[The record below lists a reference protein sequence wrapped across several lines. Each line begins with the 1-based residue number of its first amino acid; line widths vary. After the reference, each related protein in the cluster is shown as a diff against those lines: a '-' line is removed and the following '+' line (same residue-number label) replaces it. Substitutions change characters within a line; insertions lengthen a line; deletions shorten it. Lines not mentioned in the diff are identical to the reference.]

1 MPPRPLETHHAPAS
15 PTYAGPPAAAEESA
29 QDAARDRRD
38 DRPRR
43 RRAGPRHRAGPGG
56 EPGHPGRLHRLRL
69 RPVPG
74 PDPVEDGHLDGVL
87 PVLLGRHLHL
97 RRLPRLPEPAEP
109 HPHLDQH
116 AAGQPVA
123 HPPDHPRPAGLLPAA
138 VPALRRRREDQPD
151 RHQQLRQGPLAGPG
165 RGGQD
170 GQGGAGA
177 GHQPGQHAV
186 VRPRGLRPRQH
197 PLPRVRALL
206 PARLDQADPPARLR
220 LRRLLQRRLRH
231 QDAGRRPGQPARH
244 LRAAGQDLDRPVGRR
259 GEHLHVVHPL
269 RRLAARRPREAVP
282 GRPQRDLGRRHDQHR
297 PQLPR
302 HRQGIAGPG
311 QPHVLR
317 HGQPRPRRLPR
328 TERTPGARRTR
339 SRRCSACSRAA
350 VCTPGRSPA
359 CGTTS
364 WSPRSGPGRP
374 RTARRSPTPGRSA
387 TGCSCSPPAGRG
399 PRSTA
404 TPAAT

>member
-1 MPPRPLETHHAPAS
+1 MRPLPRRTPDLRPPPKSPLRTLLVTAVTTTLVGAALALATAPAQAENRVTPGDFTGYGFDQCLAPSQSKMDTWMEYS
-15 PTYAGPPAAAEESA
+15 PFSSVGIYISGDS
-29 QDAARDRRD
+29 
-38 DRPRR
+38 
-43 RRAGPRHRAGPGG
+43 RACRSQPNLTRTWISRQLA
-56 EPGHPGRLHRLRL
+56 
-69 RPVPG
+69 
-74 PDPVEDGHLDGVL
+74 
-87 PVLLGRHLHL
+87 
-97 RRLPRLPEPAEP
+97 
-109 HPHLDQH
+109 
-116 AAGQPVA
+116 QPVA

-231 QDAGRRPGQPARH
+231 QDAGRRAGQPARH
-244 LRAAGQDLDRPVGRR
+244 LRVAGQDLDRPVGRR

-302 HRQGIAGPG
+302 HRQGTRPGP
-311 QPHVLR
+311 
-317 HGQPRPRRLPR
+317 
-328 TERTPGARRTR
+328 
-339 SRRCSACSRAA
+339 AA
-350 VCTPGRSPA
+350 
-359 CGTTS
+359 
-364 WSPRSGPGRP
+364 
-374 RTARRSPTPGRSA
+374 RTAAR
-387 TGCSCSPPAGRG
+387 
-399 PRSTA
+399 
-404 TPAAT
+404 